1 MNPVI
6 TPATAELLHG
16 ACLVASFL
24 AISYFHVVF
33 GEVVPKNLAI
43 AKADR
48 LAALVAPAL
57 LVFYRASV
65 PFVVVIERSAA
76 ALTRFGRAQNRPA
89 TPADTPPKS

>member
-1 MNPVI
+1 M
-6 TPATAELLHG
+6 LHG

-24 AISYFHVVF
+24 AISYFHVVL

-57 LVFYRASV
+57 LVFYRASA

-76 ALTRFGRAQNRPA
+76 ALTRAAAPRTAAMPA
-89 TPADTPPKS
+89 ATPPKS